1 MAFFLIDAHV
11 QSERLDRL
19 VDIQEKANKIWAELE
34 CEPSGE
40 LAVVHSSTA
49 IKTYVFSVDNMAK
62 LEESYKQVSY
72 MTRSYYLTCQFE

>member
-1 MAFFLIDAHV
+1 M

-62 LEESYKQVSY
+62 LEQSYKQVSY
-72 MTRSYYLTCQFE
+72 WLLEFLLCLRCKFESFH